1 MARERKYK
9 TKEAPD
15 GGTSETSGDSVSNSV
30 DDYSTNGAGSQAETV
45 GAVAM
50 DGDDGAWDGVGI
62 PEVEDTA
69 KGRHFG
75 YVVYPSEAYI
85 RANVPDCTYDGYAGW
100 GTAPDDWI
108 QRLEQTGL
116 SFVVSPLHYLDTVLD
131 ASTGELRPKKPHWH
145 VIVSWGNSTTYR
157 TACAIAEM
165 LSAPRPL
172 LLRAPAGLY
181 DYMTHK
187 NQPEKHQYQDRPVAY
202 NGWTKPL
209 DNDEITRIKDELTQI
224 VILTDC
230 QEYVELLLEAET
242 MGAEYKQVAMGQ
254 TMYFTAVC
262 NSLRWGPIRVAE
274 RYLART
280 PGLDSETERMLR
292 ERIRQL
298 KEKYNTEDM
307 TKEDYRK
314 LLEELVDME
323 VLSREEAE
331 MQYLYKK
338 MPPCTAMIIP
348 DDGRFYGRDMASSCL
363 SQVQQETAAAE
374 HVLSM
379 IRQGKCQV
387 APPNALSSVYAFY
400 MNELEYCEKIE
411 GILRQIQANPAG
423 GKES

>member
-187 NQPEKHQYQDRPVAY
+187 NQPVKHQYQDRPVAY

-298 KEKYNTEDM
+298 KEKAA
-307 TKEDYRK
+307 KE
-314 LLEELVDME
+314 
-323 VLSREEAE
+323 
-331 MQYLYKK
+331 
-338 MPPCTAMIIP
+338 
-348 DDGRFYGRDMASSCL
+348 
-363 SQVQQETAAAE
+363 
-374 HVLSM
+374 
-379 IRQGKCQV
+379 
-387 APPNALSSVYAFY
+387 
-400 MNELEYCEKIE
+400 NEK
-411 GILRQIQANPAG
+411 G
-423 GKES
+423 GK